1 VNKVSK
7 IDELTENS
15 KSIEQLTWNSKD
27 YFFFLTAF
35 FLAAF
40 LTGLFF
46 TAFLRVN
53 GTSSEILNVATKA
66 SRTAASLRSEAIV
79 LFRARLVAAAFLTG
93 FLRRTTFFLVAI
105 VVRTIPAIDAKPKIV
120 GSPA

>member
-1 VNKVSK
+1 M
-7 IDELTENS
+7 
-15 KSIEQLTWNSKD
+15 D
-27 YFFFLTAF
+27 YFFFFTTFFLTAF
-35 FLAAF
+35 FFTTF
-40 LTGLFF
+40 LTARFF

-66 SRTAASLRSEAIV
+66 SRTAASLRNEAIV

-93 FLRRTTFFLVAI
+93 FLRFAAFFLVAI